1 MTENERVREVR
12 KSENLTLEEF
22 GKRLGVGKSA
32 VSDVER
38 SRNALSDQMCRSICR
53 EFGVREA
60 WLRNGEEPM
69 REPEPARPVDELD
82 RILLQYGLPAS
93 LRGLFLRYAKLSE
106 PAQKEVEN
114 MIQEWAAEIT
124 DEKNKSGE

>member
-38 SRNALSDQMCRSICR
+38 MCRSICR

-114 MIQEWAAEIT
+114 MIQEWAAEIA
-124 DEKNKSGE
+124 DEKNNAE